1 MALYD
6 IDGTTVG
13 QANVDGSLAVL
24 AGLIESLSG
33 GSSVGGSTPLIH
45 DVVDPLVGQANVT
58 ASTQAIFNMSG
69 FLVGAGA
76 LVDARL
82 LDVAGLA
89 VGGGT
94 VSADLLRI
102 MGVSGYLQGGSQLD
116 LSVPEP
122 IFGVAVVTAYMEVIH
137 VPPPVCGTPQVTT
150 SFRWGHQFGRG
161 DLDICLVATGGN
173 PVSPICISYT
183 LCQMVRGCQLI
194 QVGGSR
200 KPGQSSVG
208 CYYTT
213 GTAGEC
219 GQPGLWAIKWS
230 YQRTYGDPVM
240 EKLCYFTVLD
250 SVLSPVPGDTLQRNC
265 KYGWD

>member
-1 MALYD
+1 MPLYD

-13 QANVDGSLAVL
+13 QATLNGSLAVL
-24 AGLIESLSG
+24 AGLIESLGG
-33 GSSVGGSTPLIH
+33 GSSASASTPLYH
-45 DVVDPLVGQANVT
+45 DIVDPLVGQANVT
-58 ASTQAIFNMSG
+58 ASTQAVLNMSG

-76 LVDARL
+76 LIDARL
-82 LDVAGLA
+82 LDLAGVA
-89 VGGGT
+89 VGGGAVT
-94 VSADLLRI
+94 ANLLRI
-102 MGVSGYLQGGSQLD
+102 VGVAGYLQGGSQMA

-137 VPPPVCGTPQVTT
+137 VPLPVCETPRVTT

-161 DLDICLVATGGN
+161 DLDICVVAAGGN
-173 PVSPICISYT
+173 PVAPVCMSYT
-183 LCQMVRGCQLI
+183 LYQVVRGCQLI
-194 QVGGSR
+194 QVGGPR
-200 KPGQSSVG
+200 KPVQTGVG

-219 GQPGLWAIKWS
+219 GQPGLWAIRWN
-230 YQRTYGDPVM
+230 YQRTPGDPVM

-250 SVLSPVPGDTLQRNC
+250 SVLSPVPGDNLQRAC